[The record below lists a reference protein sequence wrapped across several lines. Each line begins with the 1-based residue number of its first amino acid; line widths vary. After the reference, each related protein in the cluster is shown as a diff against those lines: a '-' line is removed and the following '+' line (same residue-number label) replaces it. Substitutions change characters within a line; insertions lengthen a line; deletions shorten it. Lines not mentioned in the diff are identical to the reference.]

1 MAEISAQSSSGR
13 SPVEIGI
20 DRVWRFFCS
29 VRIAVAEIAL
39 LAVLVLIGTLR
50 GSEVPQW
57 IADGIPALQS
67 LVDRWYAW
75 DVYRSSM
82 FAVLLAIISIA
93 IAVCTINRVPGIWQT
108 ISHPLIRTS
117 PGYLARADTSATFR
131 TQRDAASLQEELSK
145 ALARKRYRLLAERH
159 GPDIHL
165 YGDKNRFTKLATFP
179 FHLAL
184 ILLLVG
190 GIVAS
195 YFGFRDR
202 EFVVAEGATR
212 EVGHGTEL
220 SVRLNRFQDSYT
232 SIGIPDQFRSNV
244 TIFEDGEP
252 VKTNDIT
259 VNSPLSHGTA
269 TFYQTDFGTSAE
281 IEVRDR
287 TGMVL
292 FSGPVDLGLFNF
304 ATNADSP
311 AGFVEIPTAGTVL
324 TVVGPDLDPFNAPE
338 SDTLKLRNG
347 QMWIQLQPIGG
358 SSGSPD
364 PALLSSTV
372 LDQGTPVQLRDLT
385 ITFTRE
391 TRHSLLQVA
400 YNPGIPIFF
409 IASVMMVGG
418 LAVTFYMPRRRLR
431 GMIVPTPHGANM
443 TLVPLARR
451 DWSGKQDFFKLTES
465 LAASLAVASE
475 IKRQEELHG
484 REGVA
489 DRAASVF
496 GSD

>member
-1 MAEISAQSSSGR
+1 MAEISAQSNSSR

-20 DRVWRFFCS
+20 DRIWRFFCS

-108 ISHPLIRTS
+108 ISHPVIRTS
-117 PGYLARADTSATFR
+117 PGYLARADASATFR
-131 TQRDAASLQEELSK
+131 TQRDAGTLRDDLTK
-145 ALARKRYRLLAERH
+145 ALARKRYRLLVERH
-159 GPDIHL
+159 GTDIHL
-165 YGDKNRFTKLATFP
+165 YADKNRFTKLATFP

-195 YFGFRDR
+195 YFGFRNQ
-202 EFVVAEGATR
+202 EFIVAEGATR
-212 EVGHGTEL
+212 EVGHGTGL

-232 SIGIPDQFRSNV
+232 SIGIPEQFRSNV
-244 TIFEDGEP
+244 TIFDDGEP
-252 VKTNDIT
+252 VKTDDIT

-281 IEVRDR
+281 MEVRDH
-287 TGMVL
+287 TGTVL

-311 AGFVEIPTAGTVL
+311 AGFVEIPTAGIVL

-347 QMWIQLQPIGG
+347 QMWIQVQPLGVPAG
-358 SSGSPD
+358 STD
-364 PALLSSTV
+364 PALLSNAV
-372 LDQGTPVQLRDLT
+372 IDQGTAVQLRDLT

-391 TRHSLLQVA
+391 TRHSLFQVA
-400 YNPGIPIFF
+400 YNPGIPIFA
-409 IASVMMVGG
+409 IASFLLVGG
-418 LAVTFYMPRRRLR
+418 LAATFYFPLRRIRA
-431 GMIVPTPHGANM
+431 IVSPGREGA
-443 TLVPLARR
+443 TLTAAPLARR
-451 DWSGKQDFFKLTES
+451 DWSGKRDFYRSVEALESALQVKATFKHPTG
-465 LAASLAVASE
+465 AADWERLPTPPSRPA
-475 IKRQEELHG
+475 
-484 REGVA
+484 
-489 DRAASVF
+489 
-496 GSD
+496 